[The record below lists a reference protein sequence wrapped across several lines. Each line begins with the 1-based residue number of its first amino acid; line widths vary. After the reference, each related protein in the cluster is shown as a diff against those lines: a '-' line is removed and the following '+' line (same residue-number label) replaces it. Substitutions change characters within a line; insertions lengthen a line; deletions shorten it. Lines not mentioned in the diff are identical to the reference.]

1 MTRDDFNKD
10 VIITAER
17 GNYLKVTNLENSE
30 EIIGKPERIIFSKE
44 GIIPEV
50 EEVSL

>member
-1 MTRDDFNKD
+1 MTKNEFVKEI
-10 VIITAER
+10 IITAER
-17 GNYLKVTNLENSE
+17 GNYLKIANLENSE

-50 EEVSL
+50 EEINL

>member
-1 MTRDDFNKD
+1 MTKNEFVKEI
-10 VIITAER
+10 IITAER
-17 GNYLKVTNLENSE
+17 GNYLKIANLENSE

>member
-1 MTRDDFNKD
+1 MTKNEFVKE

-17 GNYLKVTNLENSE
+17 GNYLKIANLENSE

-44 GIIPEV
+44 GIIPQV
-50 EEVSL
+50 EEINL

>member
-1 MTRDDFNKD
+1 MTKNELVKEI
-10 VIITAER
+10 IITAER
-17 GNYLKVTNLENSE
+17 GNYLKIANLENSE

-50 EEVSL
+50 EEINL

>member
-1 MTRDDFNKD
+1 MIKNEFVKE

-17 GNYLKVTNLENSE
+17 GNYLKITNLENSE
-30 EIIGKPERIIFSKE
+30 EIIGKPERIIFSKK

-50 EEVSL
+50 EEINL

>member
-1 MTRDDFNKD
+1 MTKNEFAKEI
-10 VIITAER
+10 IITAER
-17 GNYLKVTNLENSE
+17 GNYLKIANLENSE

-50 EEVSL
+50 EEINL